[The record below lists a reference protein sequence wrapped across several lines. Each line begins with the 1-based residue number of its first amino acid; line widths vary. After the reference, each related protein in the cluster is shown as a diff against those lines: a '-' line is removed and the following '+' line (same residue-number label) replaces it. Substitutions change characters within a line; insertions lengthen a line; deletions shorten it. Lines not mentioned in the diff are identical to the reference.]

1 MAAAEPAPIENHLKT
16 GGEQKECQGKGKAG
30 TVSDDCYPTFEQ
42 LKIRRKHKF
51 IIFKIDTET
60 EEIVVETTG
69 AKKATLEEFK
79 AALPYTECRYCV
91 YEHEYKTHDGR
102 PTDKLF
108 FMSWMPNN
116 ATPYGKMAYAEA
128 KGVIRA
134 LLDGVFDTS
143 ASNLDQ
149 IEVEFGIK
157 EEEGEESD
165 GDPDDW

>member
-1 MAAAEPAPIENHLKT
+1 M
-16 GGEQKECQGKGKAG
+16 
-30 TVSDDCYPTFEQ
+30 
-42 LKIRRKHKF
+42 
-51 IIFKIDTET
+51 
-60 EEIVVETTG
+60 
-69 AKKATLEEFK
+69 
-79 AALPYTECRYCV
+79 

-157 EEEGEESD
+157 EEEGEES
-165 GDPDDW
+165 GVIDDST